1 MHDWLKLKSIQKWNV
16 NTLKVYGIYTADTP
30 GSFFEKNTNRM
41 WARNNFYWRTL
52 KRELNFPIGKVKGKQ
67 IRDLAAIILKE
78 SRLKECTNYYNN
90 IVETIDLS
98 LAKPRHRRE
107 WMELGVM
114 NCKTMQTKIMGFD
127 PASWNNWASSEFAQT
142 PFDKLTKEQQ
152 SFLTS
157 SLDCS
162 PKSWNNKACGLDHY
176 NIKRTWNYR
185 HFRNR
190 IRWDTII
197 A

>member
-1 MHDWLKLKSIQKWNV
+1 MMIRKAVLLIILNTIFQV
-16 NTLKVYGIYTADTP
+16 NTRRTYDKVYGIYTADTP
-30 GSFFEKNTNRM
+30 SSFFEKNTNRM
-41 WARNNFYWRTL
+41 WVSNNFYWRTL
-52 KRELNFPIGKVKGKQ
+52 KRELDFPIGKVKGKQ
-67 IRDLAAIILKE
+67 IRELAAIILKE

-107 WMELGVM
+107 WMELGDELQ
-114 NCKTMQTKIMGFD
+114 NNAKKIMGFD

-162 PKSWNNKACGLDHY
+162 PKS
-176 NIKRTWNYR
+176 
-185 HFRNR
+185 
-190 IRWDTII
+190 
-197 A
+197 